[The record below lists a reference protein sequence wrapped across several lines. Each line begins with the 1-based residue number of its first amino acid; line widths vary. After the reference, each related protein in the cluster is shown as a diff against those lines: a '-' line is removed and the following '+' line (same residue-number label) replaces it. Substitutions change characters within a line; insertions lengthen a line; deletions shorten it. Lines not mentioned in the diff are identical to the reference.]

1 MLTFS
6 KRGKKTVGWIICLIW
21 IMTLPACS
29 IIDSLLNSAK
39 KNGISRRT
47 GNVVYIQSFTGQ
59 EIKEFQ
65 EIFFQT
71 VREQN
76 AYTFLELLPD
86 QMAGLSVLRIEVLD
100 HNIWENEEIIPMFE
114 EDALSK
120 EQTMDIMLRRNAI
133 VRIKVSLFDAATG
146 NVIVRKIISQPFQQ
160 IYYGEESINNR
171 PSRKMEFLRLSKLLI
186 FRMMDSFQTD
196 SERNE
201 LQRLEEGD
209 ADSWII
215 GMIRNSNSHKIRKAN
230 RFAKAGDFDQAV
242 LIWKVVLFSPSKEK
256 HEFAFLKDRAS
267 IYYNLGII
275 FKQQGDLIQAAEM
288 FSRANRLIQKL
299 KYAQAWGETMQQ
311 WLQLQKNGK
320 KPVKTEEDQEMAV
333 QKTLDDFDSTETIS
347 SDRIKYLERNN
358 RLLLNAKD
366 LWPLEPIIKNYPS
379 NTY

>member
-160 IYYGEESINNR
+160 VYYGEESINNR